1 MMNKPDPFEQHLKQQ
16 FQHDKAC
23 HPLPRPIVNRVLA
36 EARRQQQRKGLKRIG
51 WPQLWRNTQ
60 LALSCALLVLLGY
73 FLLPVAQQPKWHYQ
87 ISYAQDAQYRQ
98 IQHHTAGSAPGNATA
113 LAQAQQQ
120 YREAGANSNAFYAQ
134 TGLLRQEQQQW
145 HIQICDELLLTIDKQ
160 LLSQID
166 LTIDRS
172 ALTPQWVEFTQ
183 SSDGTLLAIK
193 PAQQA
198 LQCPHS

>member
-1 MMNKPDPFEQHLKQQ
+1 MNKPDQFEQQLQQQ

-23 HPLPRPIVNRVLA
+23 HPLPRPIINRVLV
-36 EARRQQQRKGLKRIG
+36 EARRQQQRSWLKRIG
-51 WPQLWRNTQ
+51 WQRLWRNTQ
-60 LALSCALLVLLGY
+60 LALSCALLLLLGY
-73 FLLPVAQQPKWHYQ
+73 LLLPVAQQPQWHYQ
-87 ISYAQDAQYRQ
+87 ISYGQDTQYRQ
-98 IQHHTAGSAPGNATA
+98 IQHHTAGSPLSPATT

-120 YREAGANSNAFYAQ
+120 FREAGANSSAFYAQ
-134 TGLLRQEQQQW
+134 TGLLRKEQQQW
-145 HIQICDELLLTIDKQ
+145 HIQICDQLLLTIDKQ

-172 ALTPQWVEFTQ
+172 VLTPQWVEFTQ
-183 SSDGTLLAIK
+183 SPDGTLLAIK